1 MRRMRY
7 ALLAVV
13 AAIAWAMSASPARAA
28 ETVVIDAVDTPAS
41 VWSPATRTIK
51 AGDTVRW
58 EFDQAL
64 VAHSLKS
71 QGTNWANPINEIRG
85 PNEAAISRTFNTP
98 GTYDFLCDLHTGMTG
113 QVI

>member
-13 AAIAWAMSASPARAA
+13 AAIAWAMSASPVRAA

-41 VWSPATRTIK
+41 VWSPANRTIK

-58 EFDQAL
+58 EFDQASTT
-64 VAHSLKS
+64 HTLKS
-71 QGTNWANPINEIRG
+71 QGTWANPIDESRG
-85 PNEAAISRTFNTP
+85 PNGAAINRTFTTP
-98 GTYDFLCDLHTGMTG
+98 GTYNFLCDLHTGMTG
-113 QVI
+113 AI